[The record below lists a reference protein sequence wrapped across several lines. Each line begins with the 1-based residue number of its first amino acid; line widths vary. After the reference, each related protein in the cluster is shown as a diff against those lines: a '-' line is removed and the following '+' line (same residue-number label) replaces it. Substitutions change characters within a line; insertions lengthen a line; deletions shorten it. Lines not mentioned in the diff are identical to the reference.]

1 MLQDLS
7 TRCAIYT
14 KQQDGTFTQC
24 ENFAF
29 TPINGGIQFDKNI
42 PFFVEEADISTL
54 FICRPHYLLIQ
65 NPSEFNNLNN
75 QINRQKEEEDF
86 IEEFTNFVQQISNK
100 KQINFNQSEEYLKSQ
115 LITKNLLE
123 KYRKPVNCAQMN
135 ESARNR
141 FDALSTTALRR
152 YKKFFKLPNRSGAIS
167 KQQLLDGINE
177 HFSNIVAD
185 PKEVMTNFMFAI
197 NHKLNC
203 LDSSSEENK

>member
-42 PFFVEEADISTL
+42 PFFVEETDISTL
-54 FICRPHYLLIQ
+54 FICRSHYLLIQ
-65 NPSEFNNLNN
+65 NPSEFNNLNT
-75 QINRQKEEEDF
+75 QINSQKEEEDF

-123 KYRKPVNCAQMN
+123 KYRKPVNYAQMN
-135 ESARNR
+135 ES
-141 FDALSTTALRR
+141 T
-152 YKKFFKLPNRSGAIS
+152 
-167 KQQLLDGINE
+167 LLDGINE
-177 HFSNIVAD
+177 HFRNIVAD
-185 PKEVMTNFMFAI
+185 PKEVMTNFMFTI

-203 LDSSSEENK
+203 VDNSNEENK